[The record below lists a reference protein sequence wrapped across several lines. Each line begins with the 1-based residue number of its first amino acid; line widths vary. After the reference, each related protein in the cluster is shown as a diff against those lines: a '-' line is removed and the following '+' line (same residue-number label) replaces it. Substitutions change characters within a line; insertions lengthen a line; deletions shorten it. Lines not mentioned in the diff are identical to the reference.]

1 MIVRFDEERVVR
13 QNFHQQITGRVYD
26 DADALAVEHFHNF
39 LIGIICH
46 G

>member
-1 MIVRFDEERVVR
+1 MIVRLDEERVVR
-13 QNFHQQITGRVYD
+13 QNLHQQVAGCVYN

-39 LIGIICH
+39 LVGIVCH